1 MMHFLNFSEKN
12 PNNFFVPFRRKSCP
26 CFPKTVVGETP
37 EAYCQR
43 MDALAEVTVAR
54 LVVSEALVGVRF

>member
-1 MMHFLNFSEKN
+1 MIHFLNFSEKKKN
-12 PNNFFVPFRRKSCP
+12 FVPLRRKSCP